1 MAMIPSQIPT
11 QHTRQERV
19 RAFAE
24 KHWLG
29 VGATP
34 EQKIAIDEIRRQY
47 LITAQ
52 EYDRAANTLY
62 DALGMD
68 PQKLA
73 ARKVRYMLGNRN
85 VQLFLA
91 YSILWEAF
99 NHIYTAAACSDFA
112 RNGPDR
118 APVEDE
124 RAKIARVLSPP
135 ILADSDLAKITV
147 LKNGETA
154 NAAINRMIDRS
165 SRELREIY
173 GITYEHSLTDM
184 EAFLQGVVSVTETKR
199 DDMSWHL
206 SEAEGWIVKLLE
218 YVGNLISL
226 QTPFS
231 ATKYRS
237 VIKWDCY
244 QIRKNLNFLGKSGG
258 SVDDAILIIRAFCLV
273 APVVNLLLQ
282 EERRAEIFAL

>member
-1 MAMIPSQIPT
+1 RRFKHGERSVRSSALAGRADRAGRDRWVGCVWCAHPGSPRLIGGRLIMAMTPSQIPT

-112 RNGPDR
+112 RNGPD
-118 APVEDE
+118 
-124 RAKIARVLSPP
+124 
-135 ILADSDLAKITV
+135 
-147 LKNGETA
+147 
-154 NAAINRMIDRS
+154 
-165 SRELREIY
+165 
-173 GITYEHSLTDM
+173 
-184 EAFLQGVVSVTETKR
+184 
-199 DDMSWHL
+199 
-206 SEAEGWIVKLLE
+206 
-218 YVGNLISL
+218 
-226 QTPFS
+226 
-231 ATKYRS
+231 
-237 VIKWDCY
+237 
-244 QIRKNLNFLGKSGG
+244 
-258 SVDDAILIIRAFCLV
+258 
-273 APVVNLLLQ
+273 
-282 EERRAEIFAL
+282 